1 MIKDTQRKSQLPRE
15 VGTSLEPSGLPAGLR
30 RGLPARSRRDSSS
43 SLRFAPLVVL
53 TYRSLARAMS
63 RRLAFTDAGRPPGQR
78 GDNPTGLA
86 GMRTLV
92 SINTNIEIDISVN
105 SCQYGSKGQIMR
117 GKPRF
122 SPAPLSRYHGY
133 I

>member
-1 MIKDTQRKSQLPRE
+1 MRDTKEKSQQPRE

-43 SLRFAPLVVL
+43 SLRFAPFVVL

-63 RRLAFTDAGRPPGQR
+63 RRLAFTDAGRPPGQG
-78 GDNPTGLA
+78 GDILA
-86 GMRTLV
+86 DSAGVRTLV

-105 SCQYGSKGQIMR
+105 SCQHGRQTREMG
-117 GKPRF
+117 GLCPLLPRVF
-122 SPAPLSRYHGY
+122 LGY
-133 I
+133 